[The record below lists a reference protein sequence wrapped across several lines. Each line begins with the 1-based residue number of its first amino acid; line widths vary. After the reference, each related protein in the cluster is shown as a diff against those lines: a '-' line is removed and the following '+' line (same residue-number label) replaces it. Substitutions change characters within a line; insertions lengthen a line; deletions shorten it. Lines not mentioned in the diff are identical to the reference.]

1 MQLFLEII
9 FVCCSLVSVQS
20 LEIFRTPPL
29 PHFDHEWWG
38 PVEEK
43 QHNDTS
49 IRPFQVHFD
58 PGMIED
64 LRYRLK
70 SHRPFTPPLEGVGFE
85 YGFNTH
91 YLHGWVDYWADQ
103 YPFQQQ
109 EDFLNQFP
117 QFKTNVQGLDIHF
130 IWVKPEVP
138 PGMEVVPLLLLHGWP
153 GSVREFYG
161 TLPMLATVSRERDF
175 AVEVIAPSLPGFGFS
190 DAAVRPGLGATEM
203 GVVLRN
209 LMHRLGFKKFY
220 VQGGDWG
227 AYIGLCMATL
237 YPKEVLG
244 YHTNL
249 ALSITPTAI
258 LTWVL
263 GSIYPPLVVD
273 PVLADRMYPILSV
286 VYWLTR
292 ETGYL
297 HLQATKPDTLGVSMA
312 DSPAGLL
319 AYIYQLFSSGSRRKF
334 YYRSDGGFD
343 DLYSRDELIDNL
355 MIYWITNSFTTSSR
369 IYAETLNLRN
379 INMAVFAIP
388 TPVPTWTIHAKDEIF
403 YQSPTL
409 LKFKYPNLL
418 NSTVLFTG
426 GHFLALEKP
435 QVFADDVLHAIA
447 AFRRWHFNRK
457 HKKYTF

>member
-1 MQLFLEII
+1 M
-9 FVCCSLVSVQS
+9 
-20 LEIFRTPPL
+20 
-29 PHFDHEWWG
+29 WY
-38 PVEEK
+38 
-43 QHNDTS
+43 TS
-49 IRPFQVHFD
+49 SQ
-58 PGMIED
+58 MIED

-130 IWVKPEVP
+130 IWVKPE
-138 PGMEVVPLLLLHGWP
+138 G
-153 GSVREFYG
+153 
-161 TLPMLATVSRERDF
+161 
-175 AVEVIAPSLPGFGFS
+175 
-190 DAAVRPGLGATEM
+190 AVRPGLGATEM

-334 YYRSDGGFD
+334 YFRSDGGFD